1 MEEINFSNQL
11 EQELNKENEIEK
23 FEQTSN
29 LNESNHVLDDNLDT
43 VSKQNDYEDSLV
55 GNKEDDA
62 RFKINKLISKNENF
76 KEIFM
81 LLDNKTKS
89 KPIINNNIDFSLNS
103 KQNSILNINTLKRT
117 KEKINPKML
126 KGKLSIMYGE
136 ITNLAQRTH
145 CSKSLGPY
153 PKNQIK
159 TSRNITFL
167 QKGQKINSKIALSSN
182 KESNTKP
189 RIAKDLFS
197 FNLSSK
203 KEKIRRLGIDDWI
216 GKERNNNQDNFF
228 IEKKTEL
235 KSLLSYVS
243 YFPKSKEFSNL
254 KNSYLS
260 NKKNITYD
268 SYTNNFY
275 ENELNKFSSRLNNST
290 SKLTNMKNTA
300 KHTSLSISSF
310 GLSPFYCT
318 RRINLQKKGNKKLF
332 L

>member
-1 MEEINFSNQL
+1 MDEINFSNQL

-43 VSKQNDYEDSLV
+43 VSKPNDYEDSLIDK
-55 GNKEDDA
+55 KEDEKEA
-62 RFKINKLISKNENF
+62 KFNLNNLISKNENF
-76 KEIFM
+76 KEILM
-81 LLDNKTKS
+81 LLDNKAKS
-89 KPIINNNIDFSLNS
+89 KPILNNNIDFSLNS
-103 KQNSILNINTLKRT
+103 KQNSILNINTLKRN
-117 KEKINPKML
+117 KETINSKML
-126 KGKLSIMYGE
+126 RGKLSIMYGE

-145 CSKSLGPY
+145 SSKSLGPY
-153 PKNQIK
+153 PKKKIK

-167 QKGQKINSKIALSSN
+167 QKGQKINNKIALSSN
-182 KESNTKP
+182 KKNNTKP
-189 RIAKDLFS
+189 KIAKDFFS
-197 FNLSSK
+197 FNSSAK
-203 KEKIRRLGIDDWI
+203 KERIRRLGIDNWI

-228 IEKKTEL
+228 KEKKTEL
-235 KSLLSYVS
+235 KRLLSYVS
-243 YFPKSKEFSNL
+243 YFPKSKEFYNL
-254 KNSYLS
+254 KNTYLN

-268 SYTNNFY
+268 SYSNNFY

-290 SKLTNMKNTA
+290 SKLSNIKENSKNT
-300 KHTSLSISSF
+300 SF

>member
-1 MEEINFSNQL
+1 MDEINFSNQL

-43 VSKQNDYEDSLV
+43 VSKPNDYEDSLIDK
-55 GNKEDDA
+55 KEDEKEA
-62 RFKINKLISKNENF
+62 QFNLNNLISKNENF
-76 KEIFM
+76 KEILM
-81 LLDNKTKS
+81 LLDNKAKS
-89 KPIINNNIDFSLNS
+89 KPILNNNIDFSLNS
-103 KQNSILNINTLKRT
+103 KQNSILNINTLKRN
-117 KEKINPKML
+117 KETINSKML
-126 KGKLSIMYGE
+126 RGKLSIMYGE

-167 QKGQKINSKIALSSN
+167 QKGQKINNKIALSSN

-189 RIAKDLFS
+189 KIAKDFFS
-197 FNLSSK
+197 FNSSAK
-203 KEKIRRLGIDDWI
+203 KERIRRLGIDNWI

-228 IEKKTEL
+228 KEKKTEL
-235 KSLLSYVS
+235 KRLLSYVS
-243 YFPKSKEFSNL
+243 YFPKSKEFYNL
-254 KNSYLS
+254 KNTYLN

-268 SYTNNFY
+268 SYSNNFY

-290 SKLTNMKNTA
+290 SKLSNIKENSKNT
-300 KHTSLSISSF
+300 SF